1 MDSSPS
7 QRHRDVPKWKSD
19 SHLTESEESEMNLTT
34 IGLDIAKGVFQV
46 HGVDGHGKPVLR
58 KQLKRSQVLAY
69 FANLSAC
76 LVGLEACGGSHTIG
90 PGS

>member
-7 QRHRDVPKWKSD
+7 HRHRDVPKWTCD
-19 SHLTESEESEMNLTT
+19 SHLTESEESEMNVTT
-34 IGLDIAKGVFQV
+34 IGLGIAKSVFQV

-58 KQLKRSQVLAY
+58 KQLKHSQVLAY

-76 LVGLEACGGSHTIG
+76 LVGLEACGRSHH
-90 PGS
+90 